1 MYLLAFNSRNIW
13 CQTHRFR
20 ADACWFRTCCR
31 VAHWV
36 RACWCRTNWLRA
48 DGRVT
53 FQRWTNSGL
62 WTNCCMAYGW
72 WTDGGLGTDC
82 RMTNGCRQ
90 CWMLWAY
97 GLGTTHSWRVKRLSE
112 KNSVKSSRLWTFL
125 KNHSRNFTFKLNFHF
140 FSALFFYHILVST
153 QIYNRFFHHLL
164 RRYIFFHH
172 LLTVTYLGFGHVTLG
187 QWRSGNSTTGA
198 SWQGGVAGQTG
209 IGQLRSGN
217 STMGQS
223 GQARLGVGGQFCA
236 GQLGS
241 GQWGSGQVGGGHS
254 GFGHWGHL
262 ETKKKIMHY

>member
-48 DGRVT
+48 DGRVA

-112 KNSVKSSRLWTFL
+112 KNSVKSSRL
-125 KNHSRNFTFKLNFHF
+125 
-140 FSALFFYHILVST
+140 
-153 QIYNRFFHHLL
+153 
-164 RRYIFFHH
+164 
-172 LLTVTYLGFGHVTLG
+172 
-187 QWRSGNSTTGA
+187 
-198 SWQGGVAGQTG
+198 
-209 IGQLRSGN
+209 
-217 STMGQS
+217 
-223 GQARLGVGGQFCA
+223 
-236 GQLGS
+236 
-241 GQWGSGQVGGGHS
+241 
-254 GFGHWGHL
+254 
-262 ETKKKIMHY
+262 